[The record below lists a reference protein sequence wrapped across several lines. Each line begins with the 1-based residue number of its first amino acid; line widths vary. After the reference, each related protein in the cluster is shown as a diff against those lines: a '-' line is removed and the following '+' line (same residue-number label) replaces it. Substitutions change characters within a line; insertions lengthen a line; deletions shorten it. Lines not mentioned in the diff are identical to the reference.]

1 MRVVVL
7 GAGALG
13 SVYGAW
19 LAETGAEV
27 MLVARRPYAEAIRRD
42 GLEVRSYDAGA
53 KTYRLDATD
62 DPAAAGDADLV
73 VVAAKSFDVAG
84 LLEAYTG
91 RVQMAFSVQNGVDQA
106 LPLLERFGPAAVEA
120 VSMVGGTLV
129 GPGVA
134 AYTFTGATYVGDVA
148 GSAPGTAAQV
158 AACLPD
164 RISERA
170 DITSV
175 LWTKASLAA
184 AAMGVVALTR
194 SIYHRMF
201 ITPELREVFLDLLCE
216 VALVARSEGV
226 PLIDLPG
233 PMRVRTFTTLPRPH
247 ALDVLRDFGEHLVA
261 TGQTEVKVSALQ
273 SIERGRPLEVDAVFA
288 PLVRRAAERGLDVP
302 LLAGVSRMM
311 FGIDAAIRASAAGEG
326 AG

>member
-27 MLVARRPYAEAIRRD
+27 MLVARRPHAEAIRAN
-42 GLEVRSYDAGA
+42 GLEIRSYDAGT
-53 KTYRLDATD
+53 KTYRVDATD

-73 VVAAKSFDVAG
+73 LVGAKSFDVPG
-84 LLEAYTG
+84 LLDAYTG
-91 RVQMAFSVQNGVDQA
+91 RASMAFSVQNGVDQA
-106 LPLLERFGPAAVEA
+106 LPLVERFGPAAVEA

-134 AYTFTGATYVGDVA
+134 AYTFTGATYVGDTA
-148 GSAPGTAAQV
+148 GSEPGTAARI
-158 AACLPD
+158 AAALPE
-164 RISERA
+164 RITERG
-170 DITSV
+170 DIASV

-184 AAMGVVALTR
+184 AAMGIVALTR

-201 ITPELREVFLDLLCE
+201 ATPALREVFLDLLCE

-233 PMRVRTFTTLPRPH
+233 PMRVHTFTTLPREE
-247 ALDVLRDFGEHLVA
+247 ALGVLAEFGEHLVA
-261 TGQTEVKVSALQ
+261 TGQTNVKVSALQ

-288 PLVRRAAERGLDVP
+288 PLVRRADERGLDVP

-311 FGIDAAIRASAAGEG
+311 FGIDAAIRQDAG
-326 AG
+326 

>member
-19 LAETGAEV
+19 LADAGAEV
-27 MLVARRPYAEAIRRD
+27 TLVARRPHAEAVRRD
-42 GLEVRSYDAGA
+42 GLEVRSYDAGT
-53 KTYRLDATD
+53 KVYRLDATD

-73 VVAAKSFDVAG
+73 LVAAKSFDVPG
-84 LLEAYTG
+84 LLDAYTG
-91 RVQMAFSVQNGVDQA
+91 RASMAFSVQNGVDQA
-106 LPLLERFGPAAVEA
+106 LPLVERFGAAAVEA

-134 AYTFTGATYVGDVA
+134 AYTFTGATYVGDLP
-148 GSAPGTAAQV
+148 GTAPGTAARI
-158 AACLPD
+158 AAALPD

-170 DITSV
+170 DIASV

-201 ITPELREVFLDLLCE
+201 MTPALREVFLDLLSE
-216 VALVARSEGV
+216 VALVAHSEGV

-233 PMRVRTFTTLPRPH
+233 PMRVHTFTTLPRTE
-247 ALDVLRDFGEHLVA
+247 ALDVLREFGEQLVA
-261 TGQTEVKVSALQ
+261 TGQTAVKVSALQ
-273 SIERGRPLEVDAVFA
+273 SIERGRPLEVDAVYA
-288 PLVRRAAERGLDVP
+288 PLVRRANERGLEVP

-311 FGIDAAIRASAAGEG
+311 FGIDAAIREDAR
-326 AG
+326 

>member
-27 MLVARRPYAEAIRRD
+27 MLVARRPHAEAIRRD
-42 GLEVRSYDAGA
+42 GLEIRSYDAGT
-53 KTYRLDATD
+53 KIYRVDATD

-73 VVAAKSFDVAG
+73 LVGAKSFDVPP
-84 LLEAYTG
+84 LLDAYTG
-91 RVQMAFSVQNGVDQA
+91 RASMAFSVQNGVDQA
-106 LPLLERFGPAAVEA
+106 LPLVERFGPAAVEGI
-120 VSMVGGTLV
+120 SMVGGTLV

-134 AYTFTGATYVGDVA
+134 EHSFGGATYVGDLS
-148 GSAPGTAAQV
+148 GTAPGTAARI
-158 AACLPD
+158 AATLPD
-164 RISERA
+164 RITERA

-175 LWTKASLAA
+175 QWTKASLAA

-201 ITPELREVFLDLLCE
+201 VTPALREVFLDLLCE
-216 VALVARSEGV
+216 VAQVAHSEGV

-233 PMRVRTFTTLPRPH
+233 PMRVHTFTTLPREE
-247 ALDVLRDFGEHLVA
+247 ALEVLREFGEHLVA
-261 TGQTEVKVSALQ
+261 TGQTSVKVSALQ
-273 SIERGRPLEVDAVFA
+273 SIERGRPLEVDAVYA
-288 PLVRRAAERGLDVP
+288 PLVRRAGERGLDVP

-311 FGIDAAIRASAAGEG
+311 FGIDAAIRQDAG
-326 AG
+326 